1 LTKSDDA
8 ALFELWLTKKDG
20 DAFAELARR
29 HAPVVYD
36 LAARVLRDRTA
47 AEDVVQEALLDLALE
62 PTRKPAEVGVV
73 AWLARFA
80 ICRARNQRSSERC
93 RTRRQQIVGLRR
105 PEEAMPDDRLEL
117 KEELDRALSAA
128 EPDEQAVLAMRFL
141 HGWEY
146 DRIAQALETSEG
158 AARVR
163 VHRALSSVRSKLGAD
178 ADEPKVARGMAAL
191 GIIPLS
197 TAKLDASIRS
207 ALDAAGVPF
216 APSPAVPAGLR
227 TVMLGFG
234 AAVLLATAASL
245 PSALESS
252 YDAVSGEA
260 SVELASAASGA
271 ASKSV
276 ARPASIASARA
287 ASFGVPRPENW
298 DGGALARLARGE
310 TSDVAPAAPSAPRTG
325 EAPAA
330 TEEVAAEPV
339 PTPAVT
345 EPQQPSSAFGPSE
358 RGASAANCDPGS
370 SDDGRADALGGFAR
384 YVAPEP
390 VTERVVVEE
399 TAPPADFPDVVT
411 DDRAEPGVRIV
422 SRGRRIDA
430 LDASEKALVDE
441 AAALVRDAVAQAA
454 DGDPSLD
461 RETLSRVRRVGV
473 RAVKHEVRRL
483 HGEEVVAARP
493 TASARKAAKLARV
506 FSVLVDYAFSQ
517 GADVSGL
524 RFPDGVDVASA
535 LEELIR
541 VLSAA
546 PLDAASRRPDI
557 AADGTATD
565 APPAD
570 RLPELQ

>member
-1 LTKSDDA
+1 MTKSDDA
-8 ALFELWLTKKDG
+8 ALFELWLTTKNG

-93 RTRRQQIVGLRR
+93 RTRRQQIVGQRR
-105 PEEAMPDDRLEL
+105 PEDEMPDDRLEL
-117 KEELDRALSAA
+117 KEEIDHALSAA

-146 DRIAQALETSEG
+146 DRIAQALETTEG

-163 VHRALSSVRSKLGAD
+163 VHRALSNVRNRLGVDA
-178 ADEPKVARGMAAL
+178 ADEPRIARGMAAIGL
-191 GIIPLS
+191 IPLS

-207 ALDAAGVPF
+207 ALDAAGVTL
-216 APSPAVPAGLR
+216 APPPAITSGIRAAAF
-227 TVMLGFG
+227 GFG
-234 AAVLLATAASL
+234 AAVLLAGAASV
-245 PSALESS
+245 PAFFG
-252 YDAVSGEA
+252 SGGDVATGGA
-260 SVELASAASGA
+260 SLDVASAASGVA
-271 ASKSV
+271 AKSV
-276 ARPASIASARA
+276 ARTSSSVSSRT

-310 TSDVAPAAPSAPRTG
+310 RGDFAPRVPSPAAPRPSAS
-325 EAPAA
+325 
-330 TEEVAAEPV
+330 EEVAADPV
-339 PTPAVT
+339 VPPPAA
-345 EPQQPSSAFGPSE
+345 EAQQPSSAFGPSA
-358 RGASAANCDPGS
+358 RGASAANCDPGP

-384 YVAPEP
+384 PAAPEP
-390 VTERVVVEE
+390 VADRVVVEE
-399 TAPPADFPDVVT
+399 PAAVAEAADAAPEDRSEPA
-411 DDRAEPGVRIV
+411 VRSA

-430 LDASEKALVDE
+430 LDESEKALVDE
-441 AAALVRDAVAQAA
+441 AAALVRDAMAQVAES
-454 DGDPSLD
+454 DPSLD
-461 RETLSRVRRVGV
+461 RETLSRARRAGV
-473 RAVKHEVRRL
+473 RAVKHEVRTWRRDA
-483 HGEEVVAARP
+483 VAADAP
-493 TASARKAAKLARV
+493 KPSARKAAKLARV
-506 FSVLVDYAFSQ
+506 FSVLVDYAFAQ

-524 RFPDGVDVASA
+524 RFPDGVNVADA
-535 LEELIR
+535 LQELIR
-541 VLSAA
+541 VLSTV

-557 AADGTATD
+557 AGD

>member
-1 LTKSDDA
+1 MTKSDDA

-80 ICRARNQRSSERC
+80 ICRARNQRSSEQC

-163 VHRALSSVRSKLGAD
+163 VHRALSNVRTKLGVDA
-178 ADEPKVARGMAAL
+178 ADERKVARGMAAL
-191 GIIPLS
+191 GIIPFS
-197 TAKLDASIRS
+197 TSKLDASIRS

-216 APSPAVPAGLR
+216 APPSAVPAGLR
-227 TVMLGFG
+227 SVMLGFG

-252 YDAVSGEA
+252 YDVANA
-260 SVELASAASGA
+260 AATVELASSASGA
-271 ASKSV
+271 TPKSA
-276 ARPASIASARA
+276 ARPASSSSARA

-298 DGGALARLARGE
+298 DGGALARLGRGE
-310 TSDVAPAAPSAPRTG
+310 TRDVAPSAPVAVP
-325 EAPAA
+325 APSA
-330 TEEVAAEPV
+330 TEEVAAESVSP
-339 PTPAVT
+339 PAVSD
-345 EPQQPSSAFGPSE
+345 PQQPSSAFGPSE

-370 SDDGRADALGGFAR
+370 SDDERADALGGFAR
-384 YVAPEP
+384 HVAPEP
-390 VTERVVVEE
+390 VAERVVVEE
-399 TAPPADFPDVVT
+399 TAPPTAVVADVAS
-411 DDRAEPGVRIV
+411 DDRAEPIVRTV

-441 AAALVRDAVAQAA
+441 AAALVRDAVEKAA
-454 DGDPSLD
+454 DGDPSID

-473 RAVKHEVRRL
+473 RAVKHQVRNWHRDD
-483 HGEEVVAARP
+483 VVAEKP
-493 TASARKAAKLARV
+493 KLSARKAAKLARV
-506 FSVLVDYAFSQ
+506 FSMLVDYAFAQ
-517 GADVSGL
+517 GADVGGL
-524 RFPDGVDVASA
+524 RFPDGVDVAEA

-557 AADGTATD
+557 AADAAAPD
-565 APPAD
+565 SPPAD